1 MTDTLHQGL
10 HAKPIYC
17 SAKSFEKKLSER
29 ISNIILRSKLNDYT
43 EKEK

>member
-10 HAKPIYC
+10 HAKPTYC
-17 SAKSFEKKLSER
+17 GANFFYQSFQKEFP
-29 ISNIILRSKLNDYT
+29 IILSTKFNCYT

>member
-17 SAKSFEKKLSER
+17 SAKSFEKSFQ
-29 ISNIILRSKLNDYT
+29 
-43 EKEK
+43 KEFPI